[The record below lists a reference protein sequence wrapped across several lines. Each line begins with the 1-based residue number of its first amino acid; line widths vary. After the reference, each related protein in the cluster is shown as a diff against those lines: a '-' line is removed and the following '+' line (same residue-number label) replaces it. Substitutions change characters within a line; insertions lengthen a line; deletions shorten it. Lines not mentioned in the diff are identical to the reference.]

1 MPELKL
7 DKELNQRDIIVI
19 VILILIVKNNNNIRT
34 YSGGLSCSKH
44 G

>member
-1 MPELKL
+1 MQIMPELKL

-19 VILILIVKNNNNIRT
+19 VILILIVKKIIT
-34 YSGGLSCSKH
+34 LGLIVL

>member
-19 VILILIVKNNNNIRT
+19 VILILIVKKIIT
-34 YSGGLSCSKH
+34 LGLIVL

>member
-7 DKELNQRDIIVI
+7 DKELNQRDIFVI
-19 VILILIVKNNNNIRT
+19 VILILIGKKIIT
-34 YSGGLSCSKH
+34 LGLIVL

>member
-7 DKELNQRDIIVI
+7 DKELNQCDIIVI
-19 VILILIVKNNNNIRT
+19 VIFILIVKKIIT
-34 YSGGLSCSKH
+34 LGLIVL

>member
-7 DKELNQRDIIVI
+7 DKELNQRDITVI
-19 VILILIVKNNNNIRT
+19 VILILIVKKIIT
-34 YSGGLSCSKH
+34 LGLIVL

>member
-1 MPELKL
+1 MQIMPQFKL

-19 VILILIVKNNNNIRT
+19 VILILIVKKIIT
-34 YSGGLSCSKH
+34 LGLIVL